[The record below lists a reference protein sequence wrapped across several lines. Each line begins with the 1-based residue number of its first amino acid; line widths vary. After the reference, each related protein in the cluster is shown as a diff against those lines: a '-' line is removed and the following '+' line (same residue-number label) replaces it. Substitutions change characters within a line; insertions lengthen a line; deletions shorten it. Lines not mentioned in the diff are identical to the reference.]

1 MCSSSCSS
9 TFWST
14 MTTLHWAILGWVAS
28 LFLED
33 LWQGQSVPPIDN
45 HPPSGL
51 GKQIRFSWV
60 DFLEA
65 NILYLI
71 CITTIII
78 HFSLLDLKRDPNSV
92 VCCVKYSCPSY
103 ELCTFS
109 TKCHRLVSRMNT
121 EILLHIWK
129 VQVLGFSYFLSKM
142 LYSWPL
148 RLSDPSFGYGLLM
161 ATRYSHP
168 LYFSQGVYSNG
179 K

>member
-1 MCSSSCSS
+1 MFLNILKYNDNFTLSLTGMGS
-9 TFWST
+9 FPFLGGP
-14 MTTLHWAILGWVAS
+14 MTRSICT
-28 LFLED
+28 
-33 LWQGQSVPPIDN
+33 PIDN

-71 CITTIII
+71 CITTKIIQ
-78 HFSLLDLKRDPNSV
+78 FSLLDLKRDHNSV
-92 VCCVKYSCPSY
+92 VCCGKYSCPSY
-103 ELCTFS
+103 TFS
-109 TKCHRLVSRMNT
+109 TKCHRLVSPMNT

-161 ATRYSHP
+161 ATR
-168 LYFSQGVYSNG
+168 
-179 K
+179 